1 MGDSGHFVLARWTQ
15 EDKTE
20 IEMTAFKVSMMTMT
34 AGKMVLQW
42 FFGLCLF
49 TKLSHNQFGYIW
61 IWVQTYQVNRTNR
74 TNCTK
79 AIFWCS
85 QVLCEKRKA
94 SVNI

>member
-61 IWVQTYQVNRTNR
+61 IIRGSRRTRLTVLTALTVQRLFFGVPKFYV
-74 TNCTK
+74 K
-79 AIFWCS
+79 K
-85 QVLCEKRKA
+85 EKLA
-94 SVNI
+94 